1 MGRHLSVVLASSPA
15 RRDPG
20 TGTRRD
26 RPPHLGSR
34 TAAARSVRRTRTVIV
49 FSNRPHRNELSA
61 ALRESLVALIP
72 QLEGKQRF
80 ELRVA
85 LNAFDIIERETVS
98 AGAAAESERM
108 RLVRSE
114 EHTSEL
120 QSLMRNSYA
129 VFCLKK
135 KKTKR

>member
-85 LNAFDIIERETVS
+85 LNAFDILERETVS
-98 AGAAAESERM
+98 AGAAAESRRM
-108 RLVRSE
+108 RLGPR
-114 EHTSEL
+114 L
-120 QSLMRNSYA
+120 DRADLNS
-129 VFCLKK
+129 CG
-135 KKTKR
+135 